1 MKSQLFQN
9 VLAIIPSRFSS
20 SRFPGKPM
28 AKIDGKF
35 MIQHVWENAKQTD
48 EIDEVIVATDDKR
61 IVNAVKNF
69 GGKVVLTSLNHKT
82 GTDRII
88 EALSDHPC
96 EWVLNIQGDEPLI
109 NSSDLSNLI
118 KTTQI
123 SKGIKVST
131 LVKKSDDQL
140 MLEDPNVVKVTFN
153 LRKQALYFSRSLI
166 PFRKSYSGQKH
177 LGWRHLGVYLF
188 KRDFLID
195 FYKWP
200 QTTLEKT
207 ENLEQLR
214 ILENGETILCV
225 EAVFDSVSVDVP
237 RDIKLAEKMI
247 NLRKTE

>member
-1 MKSQLFQN
+1 
-9 VLAIIPSRFSS
+9 
-20 SRFPGKPM
+20 M
-28 AKIDGKF
+28 AKIDGKI
-35 MIQHVWENAKQTD
+35 MIQHVWENAKQTE
-48 EIDEVIVATDDKR
+48 EIDEVIVATDDER
-61 IVNAVKNF
+61 IANAVKNF

-88 EALSDHPC
+88 EALSDLPC

-118 KTTQI
+118 KTTKI
-123 SKGIKVST
+123 SNGIKVST
-131 LVKKSDDQL
+131 LVKNSGDKL
-140 MLEDPNVVKVTFN
+140 MLEDPNIVKVTFN
-153 LRKQALYFSRSLI
+153 IRKQALYFSRSLI
-166 PFRKSYSGQKH
+166 PFRKSHPGQKY

-225 EAVFDSVSVDVP
+225 EAVFDTVSVDVP
-237 RDIKLAEKMI
+237 RDIELAEKMI
-247 NLRKTE
+247 NLRKSG